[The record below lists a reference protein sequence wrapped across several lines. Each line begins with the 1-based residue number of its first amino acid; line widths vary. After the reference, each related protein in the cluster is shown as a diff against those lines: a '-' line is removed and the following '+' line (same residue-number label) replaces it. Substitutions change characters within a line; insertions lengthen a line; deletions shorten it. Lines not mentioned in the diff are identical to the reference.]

1 MDARHRSAIPAF
13 YPIEERFEV
22 VGRRRKT
29 QARKRLGRAGRN
41 RARENFGRP
50 KFSRKSV
57 QGDRATGH
65 SPMLDQPAL
74 AWGASSLVTGGTGQ
88 IGSGDGSKQPTVKS
102 STMRGAKA
110 LASKFCV
117 RRCRNVNGVGWPVR
131 GSFLLLPP
139 EIIGRIESD
148 GKYGAAGAAAYSQG
162 PEG

>member
-1 MDARHRSAIPAF
+1 MDSLESNPDILSDRTSDLRWWGDAEEPRRASAWAVRVETVRGETSDVRSFP
-13 YPIEERFEV
+13 
-22 VGRRRKT
+22 
-29 QARKRLGRAGRN
+29 
-41 RARENFGRP
+41 
-50 KFSRKSV
+50 RKSV
-57 QGDRATGH
+57 QGDRATGR

-74 AWGASSLVTGGTGQ
+74 AWGASSLATGGTGQ

-139 EIIGRIESD
+139 EIIGLIESD